1 MKTFF
6 FISLLF
12 PLFVFA
18 QTKDTIPAN
27 ASVIIIKT
35 GKSALQN
42 YRILLTALVN
52 NGYSIHEDEND
63 TAIVDNNSDSLT
75 VRTKEKAGN
84 ATTIK
89 YYLLGLAKKDE
100 IILTGKFTSKV
111 ETAVSGPITKDF
123 TYDIANRGSRTSAN
137 RYTFDAMNA
146 IAKSLNGSISYKT
159 KISDQAIVTVP
170 QTTDTIPQK
179 NANTIV
185 VQNDKSTLE
194 NYKLLLEVLVKNGYG
209 IHIDDNDTM
218 EIDENTE
225 SITVQTKERNG
236 NSATVRYFL
245 NGVAK
250 KNEIVLFGKYSSSV
264 ETSFSGPNEKVFMYD
279 IVNKGGKGSANRF
292 TFDAMQSIAKSLNG
306 RIVYLSPKLR
316 KKAIF

>member
-6 FISLLF
+6 FWCFLIPACL
-12 PLFVFA
+12 FA
-18 QTKDTIPAN
+18 QSKDTIPAN

-35 GKSALQN
+35 GRPALQN
-42 YRILLTALVN
+42 YRLLLTALVN
-52 NGYSIHEDEND
+52 NGYSIQEEAND
-63 TAIVDNNSDSLT
+63 TAVVDNNSDSLT
-75 VRTKEKAGN
+75 VRTKEKTGN
-84 ATTIK
+84 AATIK
-89 YYLLGLAKKDE
+89 YYLKGLVKKDE
-100 IILTGKFTSKV
+100 IILTGKFTSSV
-111 ETAVSGPITKDF
+111 ETAVSGPNTKDF
-123 TYDIANRGSRTSAN
+123 VYDIANRGTKTSAN
-137 RYTFDAMNA
+137 RYTFEAMNA

-159 KISDQAIVTVP
+159 FTSDQPIVTLEQTGSAVP
-170 QTTDTIPQK
+170 EK

-185 VQNDKSTLE
+185 VQNDKSALE

-209 IHIDDNDTM
+209 IHVDDNDTM

-225 SITVQTKERNG
+225 YITVQTKERNA
-236 NSATVRYFL
+236 NSATIRYFL

-250 KNEIVLFGKYSSSV
+250 KNEIVLSGKYSSSV

-279 IVNKGGKGSANRF
+279 IVNKGGKGSSNRF
-292 TFDAMQSIAKSLNG
+292 TFDAMQSVAKNLNG